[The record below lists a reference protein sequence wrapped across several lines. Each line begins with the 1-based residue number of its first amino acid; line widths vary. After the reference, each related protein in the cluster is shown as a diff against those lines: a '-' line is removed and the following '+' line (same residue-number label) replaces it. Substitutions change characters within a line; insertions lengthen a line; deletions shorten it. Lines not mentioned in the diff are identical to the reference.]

1 MKTKEEE
8 VQERLMLSKRVKC
21 LDKDIWFDLS
31 DKYGKPLE
39 YEVVHNIMNDD
50 AFIFF
55 DEPQVFSE
63 DEEYSTCKVFLGVG
77 VDAEMEG
84 FDMKVER
91 DLLLEKTKPSRP
103 TRYASREVN
112 GMDVI
117 DLAEHWDLSFA
128 EGNILKY
135 LLRNKGEDISDLEK
149 IIDYAGRR
157 IKQLKNK

>member
-1 MKTKEEE
+1 MKTKEE

-21 LDKDIWFDLS
+21 LDKGVWFDLS

-63 DEEYSTCKVFLGVG
+63 DEEYSTCKVFLGSENVE
-77 VDAEMEG
+77 AEMNSYPT
-84 FDMKVER
+84 KPC
-91 DLLLEKTKPSRP
+91 LLDELEKTKPSRP

-117 DLAEHWDLSFA
+117 DLAEHWDLSFPEA
-128 EGNILKY
+128 NILKY

-157 IKQLKNK
+157 IKQLNNK